1 MGVDSFLRGMVG
13 LVASSVVLIVLALV
27 YFMVTAWIVS
37 FGVETVLGSPP
48 SADFVALS
56 AALLSL
62 GSLAGSSY
70 TIGGSGDVGQ
80 PMEDRRGASE
90 VA

>member
-1 MGVDSFLRGMVG
+1 MGKLMATLRGLAG
-13 LVASSVVLIVLALV
+13 LVVSSVVLIVLALV
-27 YFMVTAWIVS
+27 YFMVTAWIVT

-48 SADFVALS
+48 SADFVALA

-70 TIGGSGDVGQ
+70 SMNFDDEGPERDAYGT
-80 PMEDRRGASE
+80 SE